1 MPWEETWR
9 VPPGRPSDVLLAH
22 LLAGWLADSWAYSKA
37 DSLAKQWEHSSEL
50 LLASTLDDYLVYL
63 AMMLVLVLAVK

>member
-1 MPWEETWR
+1 
-9 VPPGRPSDVLLAH
+9 LLAH